1 MTWKHL
7 GVNAMA
13 YFKVKSQGLPEGT
26 DDMEAFGSK
35 CHGLL

>member
-1 MTWKHL
+1 MEWKHL
-7 GVNAMA
+7 GVNAIA
-13 YFKVKSQGLPEGT
+13 YFKVISQALPEET